1 MLEDNV
7 ELDVDELEAEDK
19 DELDDWWPGL
29 GC

>member
-19 DELDDWWPGL
+19 DKLDDWWPGL